1 LNDLTTTSA
10 PLTIPANQ
18 ADVDSWDGTGGFSW
32 NVADLISP
40 DLDIPV
46 LSTEQGDCLVDDRGA
61 LLVVSVSRPVKTEA
75 ATNG

>member
-1 LNDLTTTSA
+1 LSDLTSTSV
-10 PLTIPANQ
+10 PLTIPATD
-18 ADVDSWDGTGGFSW
+18 ADLGSWDGTGGFSW

-40 DLDIPV
+40 DSDIPV